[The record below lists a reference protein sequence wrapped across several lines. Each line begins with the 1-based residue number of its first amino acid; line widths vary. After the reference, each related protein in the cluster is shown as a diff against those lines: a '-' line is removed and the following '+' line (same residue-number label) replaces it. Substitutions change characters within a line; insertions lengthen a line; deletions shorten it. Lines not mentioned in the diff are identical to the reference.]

1 MSIATRTA
9 PDASAALPAK
19 DYDQAVEEASRAF
32 AGHARFAWKYSRAK
46 LRHDPVYRQLAER
59 APFQEPVVDLGCGRG
74 QTELLFAVLFGQ
86 LEVHGF
92 DWDEA
97 KVAVA
102 REAAA
107 RLPQGARL
115 HFDVGDLRSM
125 DYPEAGTLLMLDV
138 LHYNPLETQDAMLRR
153 AARALRPG
161 GRLFLREVDAD
172 GGLRARVNVWQERLA
187 CLVGLNRGSTL
198 RFRRADS
205 IEAVLRE
212 EGLEVRRS
220 ASWMGTPL
228 ANVLIEA
235 HKADD

>member
-1 MSIATRTA
+1 MSTATPTAPRTA
-9 PDASAALPAK
+9 DFER
-19 DYDQAVEEASRAF
+19 AVEEASRAF

-74 QTELLFAVLFGQ
+74 QTELLFAVLMGQ
-86 LEVHGF
+86 LEMHGF

-97 KVAVA
+97 KVSVA

-107 RLPQGARL
+107 RLPGGAHLR
-115 HFDVGDLRSM
+115 FDVGDLRSM
-125 DYPEAGTLLMLDV
+125 DYPKAGTLLMLDV

-153 AARALRPG
+153 AARSLRPG

-235 HKADD
+235 RKTDD